1 MTMETL
7 QKQKEVVKH
16 TFLKVSI
23 HQVYPLYFILTFRNK
38 WQYQEEQKNKRSC
51 LNARNLNHS
60 SLSARFWESVRV
72 SFKNI

>member
-38 WQYQEEQKNKRSC
+38 WQYQEEQKNKKKTKE
-51 LNARNLNHS
+51 A
-60 SLSARFWESVRV
+60 V
-72 SFKNI
+72 